1 MAYPGGKAGAG
12 VYQRIINNMPPHRVY
27 IECFL
32 GGGAVM
38 LAKRPATY
46 SIGIDADAVVIE
58 TWQRYLA
65 STSNLT
71 LVHDDAIEWLVRNDI
86 SDDTLVYL
94 DPPYLMSTRRQQRQI
109 YRCELSDHDHER
121 LLEIIKSLNCMVM
134 LSGYWSEMYS
144 DALQGWRTDT
154 FTTRTRGGSL
164 AEEWLWMN
172 FPEPLEL
179 HDYRYLGGDFRD
191 RERIKRK
198 VTRWK
203 NRLINM
209 NALEKHAIMAAI
221 AELKNPAAT
230 IAENGVVIT
239 TPQMALPTSAQLELA
254 MGAPIG
260 INGVAFEGI
269 V

>member
-1 MAYPGGKAGAG
+1 MTYPGGKFGAG
-12 VYQRIINNMPPHRVY
+12 VYQRIINNMPPHKVY
-27 IECFL
+27 VEGFL

-38 LAKRPATY
+38 LAKRPAIE
-46 SIGIDADAVVIE
+46 SIGIDADAAVIE
-58 TWQRYLA
+58 TWKRYLVT
-65 STSNLT
+65 TSNLT
-71 LVHDDAIEWLVRNDI
+71 LVHGDAIEWLANNTL
-86 SDDTLVYL
+86 SDDTLIYL

-121 LLEIIKSLNCMVM
+121 LLEVIKPLNCMIM

-179 HDYRYLGGDFRD
+179 HDYRYLGEDFRE

-198 VTRWK
+198 VKRWK
-203 NRLINM
+203 NRLVNM

-221 AELKNPAAT
+221 AELKNPVAT
-230 IAENGVVIT
+230 IAGNGVVIT
-239 TPQMALPTSAQLELA
+239 TPQMTLTTSAQLELA
-254 MGAPIG
+254 MPAAICTTGDG
-260 INGVAFEGI
+260 CR
-269 V
+269 